1 MPTPTSEFGDCAC
14 GKPSVVKVN
23 DTPVCLEHLTET
35 LSGIER
41 ITRQAF
47 EDLGD

>member
-1 MPTPTSEFGDCAC
+1 MTKPLKFGDCAC
-14 GKPSVVKVN
+14 GHDAVVKIN

-47 EDLGD
+47 EDLED